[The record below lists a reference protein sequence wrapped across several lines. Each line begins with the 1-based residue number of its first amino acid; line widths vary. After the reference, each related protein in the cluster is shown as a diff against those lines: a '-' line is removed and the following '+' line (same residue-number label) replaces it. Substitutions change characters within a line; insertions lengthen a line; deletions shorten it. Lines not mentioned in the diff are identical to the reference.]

1 MKKGIKWIFVSVAA
15 IGIIAYF
22 IYSSTKPLETELLEV
37 KPKTVSQSFN
47 EEGIVVP
54 AIERSIYSEMNGKI
68 NELHVKEGQKLKKGD
83 VIAEI
88 DTEDLDYQLQQL
100 QGQKNSLLG
109 QSKMNDEQ
117 DELSKEEIKRQI
129 GQLKGQL
136 ESLNGQEKQAVKN
149 PYDADLKRQ
158 ELAMKETERQLEI
171 AKEEYNKKEQ
181 LFKDGLIS
189 KQELDTASYKVEE
202 LENSLLQ
209 QEQGMK
215 LIEEQ
220 SEPQEGTDQYYSGLK
235 NAIQTQ
241 ITILEKEL
249 KRDSAGSQQYNQ
261 GLIDSV
267 NAQMNQLHHLKAKG
281 QVRSPISGVVK
292 EIHLEEGDMTTT
304 QSPILTGTSLQDFEI
319 EVYLLTEDVLYVK
332 EGMKVS
338 LIQKRRNGDFTFG
351 GKVKGIAPAA
361 EEKMSA
367 LGLTEQRIKVT
378 ITPDKHMP
386 ELRPG
391 YAIDASFTTLEQKN
405 KLAVPKVCLF
415 PVDNEDA
422 VFVVKDGKAVIQ
434 KVEKGMETNE
444 LVVIEKGLEKGDQV
458 IKNPQEEG
466 LEVGKKI
473 EPEF

>member
-1 MKKGIKWIFVSVAA
+1 
-15 IGIIAYF
+15 
-22 IYSSTKPLETELLEV
+22 
-37 KPKTVSQSFN
+37 
-47 EEGIVVP
+47 
-54 AIERSIYSEMNGKI
+54 
-68 NELHVKEGQKLKKGD
+68 
-83 VIAEI
+83 
-88 DTEDLDYQLQQL
+88 
-100 QGQKNSLLG
+100 
-109 QSKMNDEQ
+109 
-117 DELSKEEIKRQI
+117 
-129 GQLKGQL
+129 
-136 ESLNGQEKQAVKN
+136 
-149 PYDADLKRQ
+149 
-158 ELAMKETERQLEI
+158 
-171 AKEEYNKKEQ
+171 
-181 LFKDGLIS
+181 
-189 KQELDTASYKVEE
+189 
-202 LENSLLQ
+202 
-209 QEQGMK
+209 MK

-220 SEPQEGTDQYYSGLK
+220 TEPQEGTDQYYSGLK

-304 QSPILTGTSLQDFEI
+304 QSPILTGTSTKDFEI

-415 PVDNEDA
+415 PVDNDDA

-434 KVEKGMETNE
+434 KVEKGIETNE
-444 LVVIEKGLEKGDQV
+444 LVVIEKGLEKGRSSD
-458 IKNPQEEG
+458 
-466 LEVGKKI
+466 
-473 EPEF
+473 

>member
-15 IGIIAYF
+15 VGIIAYF

-68 NELHVKEGQKLKKGD
+68 NELHVKEGQKLKKGE

-109 QSKMNDEQ
+109 QGKMNDEQ
-117 DELSKEEIKRQI
+117 DKLSKEEIKRQI

-136 ESLNGQEKQAVKN
+136 ESLKGQEKQAAKN

-158 ELAMKETERQLEI
+158 ELAMEETERQLEL
-171 AKEEYNKKEQ
+171 ANEDYTKKEQ
-181 LFKDGLIS
+181 LFNDGLIA
-189 KQELDTASYKVEE
+189 KQELDIAQNKMDE
-202 LENSLLQ
+202 LENTLLQ
-209 QEQGMK
+209 QEQGIK

-220 SEPQEGTDQYYSGLK
+220 TEPQEGTDQYYSGLK

-304 QSPILTGTSLQDFEI
+304 QSPILTGTSTKDFEI
-319 EVYLLTEDVLYVK
+319 EVYILTEDVLYVK

-391 YAIDASFTTLEQKN
+391 YAIDASFTTLEQKD

-444 LVVIEKGLEKGDQV
+444 LVVIEKGIEAGNQV

-466 LEVGKKI
+466 LEVGKMI